1 MRFLVYCCRVFRKG
15 RITFFVIRYF
25 VKMVNPNLK
34 NLGLLPIASA
44 AAACA
49 DLNARLPLP
58 INRDQT
64 RLYRAAFDKLGANG
78 TVALRSLSNLIDS
91 DSGKT
96 LSYNEL
102 KDPKQYIGM
111 TSIANEK
118 TEWNYQSKSE
128 KVYVVCKKISC
139 QEIPLSGDK
148 KYPQRLIN
156 HYKSQIKLQI
166 NNADHNAHHHF

>member
-1 MRFLVYCCRVFRKG
+1 
-15 RITFFVIRYF
+15 
-25 VKMVNPNLK
+25 MV
-34 NLGLLPIASA
+34 PIASA
-44 AAACA
+44 AATCA

-58 INRDQT
+58 VNRDQT
-64 RLYRAAFDKLGANG
+64 RLYRDAFDKLGANG

-128 KVYVVCKKISC
+128 KVYAVCEKVSC

-148 KYPQRLIN
+148 KYPQRSIN
-156 HYKSQIKLQI
+156 PYKPQIKLQI
-166 NNADHNAHHHF
+166 NNANADRNAHHHFG